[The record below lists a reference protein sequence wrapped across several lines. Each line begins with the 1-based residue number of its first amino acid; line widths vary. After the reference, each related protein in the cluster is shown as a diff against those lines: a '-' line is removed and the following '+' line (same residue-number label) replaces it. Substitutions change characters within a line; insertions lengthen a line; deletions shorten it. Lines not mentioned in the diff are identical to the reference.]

1 MSIYLQIGIIAGVMV
16 AAYTLAKWRKFSVE
30 ISMLAAAVAGG
41 LAGAIANTPPIGQ
54 LARHL
59 VEGSFTYLDVI
70 LVFSTATIFMA
81 IVNESGGVNYV
92 VRATIKYFY
101 NVRVIALILLMI
113 IVLIPGALTGA
124 GSVSLLVV
132 GAPVAL
138 ALGYLGIEK
147 RRAAAILFIVAGLSA
162 AAPPV
167 NIWAMILCAGTAIP
181 YVGFELPLGIPV
193 LILGTFTVLFLGWR
207 QRDGEELLSKI
218 KTDMNCRSDEE
229 LLKIWEENDREE
241 WRDEV
246 FNTVEIILIE
256 RGLTLP
262 PQRKIQ
268 EINFQQATAE
278 KSKYYGVK
286 GWLLFFCISLTIL
299 RPILISFV
307 LVSGYREFLA
317 SFDNHPFLRIIA
329 IIFILINVGITI
341 FGVVAGIKLWIKKPN
356 AVRITRI
363 FLTTLLLFNIYG
375 GLLVFLIG
383 LLTQSVFGSY
393 LQELVGAVIYFF
405 VWNSYFIKSK
415 RVKTTF
421 KTEKEIRNLKH
432 ILKEMPDVPERMSW
446 WRVLLPFLVFFGL
459 VLAYRIWPFSTPI
472 LGLALEFVVAGLVAW
487 LVSPVKIKIL
497 ALSRDTMKKLLPL
510 LATMVVVG
518 MLQQIMTATG
528 VRGLISFAVISTPF
542 ILLFISLALIIP
554 VSEGVLTYGGAA
566 IIGIPLVWFLDSI
579 GLHATVVIAGLS
591 LLWPLG
597 DGLPPTALIGR
608 LSVMVS
614 EYKGTYWTFLRST
627 WVPWLVITIVGILMV
642 YFSSSLEFLVR

>member
-1 MSIYLQIGIIAGVMV
+1 MYLQIGIISAVMV
-16 AAYTLAKWRKFSVE
+16 ATYALAKSRKLSVE
-30 ISMLAAAVAGG
+30 ISMLSAAVAGG
-41 LAGAIANTPPIGQ
+41 IAGAFIHTPPLGQ

-59 VEGSFTYLDVI
+59 VEGSFTYIDVI

-101 NVRVIALILLMI
+101 NVRIIALILLMI

-193 LILGTFTVLFLGWR
+193 LILGTFTVLYLGWR
-207 QRDGEELLSKI
+207 
-218 KTDMNCRSDEE
+218 
-229 LLKIWEENDREE
+229 
-241 WRDEV
+241 
-246 FNTVEIILIE
+246 
-256 RGLTLP
+256 
-262 PQRKIQ
+262 RK
-268 EINFQQATAE
+268 E
-278 KSKYYGVK
+278 K
-286 GWLLFFCISLTIL
+286 
-299 RPILISFV
+299 
-307 LVSGYREFLA
+307 
-317 SFDNHPFLRIIA
+317 
-329 IIFILINVGITI
+329 
-341 FGVVAGIKLWIKKPN
+341 
-356 AVRITRI
+356 
-363 FLTTLLLFNIYG
+363 
-375 GLLVFLIG
+375 
-383 LLTQSVFGSY
+383 
-393 LQELVGAVIYFF
+393 
-405 VWNSYFIKSK
+405 
-415 RVKTTF
+415 
-421 KTEKEIRNLKH
+421 RNLKDV
-432 ILKEMPDVPERMSW
+432 LKDMPEVPARMSW
-446 WRVLLPFLVFFGL
+446 WRVILPFLVFFGL
-459 VLAYRIWPFSTPI
+459 VIASRIWPFSTPI
-472 LGLALEFVVAGLVAW
+472 LGLALEFVIAALVAC

-497 ALSRDTMKKLLPL
+497 VLSRDTMKRLLPL

-518 MLQQIMTATG
+518 MLQQIMTVTG
-528 VRGLISFAVISTPF
+528 VRGLISFAVISTPV

-566 IIGIPLVWFLDSI
+566 IIGIPLVWFLNSV
-579 GLHATVVIAGLS
+579 GLHATVAIAGLS

-614 EYKGTYWTFLRST
+614 EYKGSYWSFLRST
-627 WVPWLVITIVGILMV
+627 WIPWLVITIVGILMII
-642 YFSSSLEFLVR
+642 FSARLEFLVRWSM